1 MELEVVCL
9 RGTRIVMR
17 RACLCEVRWG
27 NGLRC
32 GTRAVV
38 RRCCGRICWLRWE
51 ATDLCPSLREIH
63 VVTLFLRASV
73 PTRRDV
79 VPGCFESDRTGFESD
94 MTERGSFDTSPT
106 YQNRRSDVLV
116 ESARKTIRSGTA
128 LHSEPGGNTDSRG
141 VDGEKTAAARNAT
154 RKKICKKYKLL
165 RDSSYNS

>member
-1 MELEVVCL
+1 MVSLWENLIFGEVVCL
-9 RGTRIVMR
+9 CVTRIVLR
-17 RACLCEVRWG
+17 RACSCAVRWG
-27 NGLRC
+27 GAARC

-116 ESARKTIRSGTA
+116 ESARKSIRSGTA
-128 LHSEPGGNTDSRG
+128 LHR
-141 VDGEKTAAARNAT
+141 
-154 RKKICKKYKLL
+154 
-165 RDSSYNS
+165 